1 MSNEKFTYKDAGVD
15 IDAGTE
21 SLRLIKRHV
30 ESTVNKNVLWGL
42 GAFGGLFDLTDIVKE
57 YKRPVLVQSIDGV
70 GTKLMV
76 ASMAED
82 HSTIGM
88 DIVNHG
94 CNDVLCQ
101 GAKPLTFLDYVAMN
115 RLLPAQMEEILR
127 GMAAA
132 CREAG
137 VVILGGETAELPGMY
152 QAKEYDVAGIITGV
166 VERDEIVNGRSLAA
180 GQVLIGLA
188 SNGLHTNGY
197 TLARKV
203 FFDMAKLGVHDM
215 PKGFDR
221 SVKNLLLAPHVNYAN
236 AVLAFLKT
244 TKVHAIAHITGGGFK
259 DNIVRVVPEGKRLTV
274 KRGTWPVLP
283 VFEFIQKTAG
293 VAQEEMERAFNMGI
307 GLVLAVDKADEKAAI
322 DFFNANGH
330 PAYAIGHVANG
341 PRGVDVQ

>member
-1 MSNEKFTYKDAGVD
+1 MSNEKITYKNAGVD

-42 GAFGGLFDLTDIVKE
+42 GAFGGMFDLTDIVKE
-57 YKRPVLVQSIDGV
+57 YKKPVLVQSIDGV

-132 CREAG
+132 CRDAG

-152 QAKEYDVAGIITGV
+152 QAKEYDVAGIVTGV

-180 GQVLIGLA
+180 GQLLIGLA

-203 FFDMAKLGVHDM
+203 FFDMAKLGVHDT
-215 PKGFDR
+215 PNGFDR
-221 SVKNLLLAPHVNYAN
+221 SVKDILLAPHVNYTN
-236 AVLAFLKT
+236 AVLAFLKK

-283 VFEFIQKTAG
+283 VFDFIQKTAG

-307 GLVLAVDKADEKAAI
+307 GLVLAVDKADEKAAL
-322 DFFNANGH
+322 DFFNTNGH
-330 PAYAIGHVANG
+330 PAYCIGHVADG
-341 PRGVDVQ
+341 PRGVDVG